1 MDARRSGVLFKG
13 LHPMDS
19 DLLATAR
26 ELQPKN
32 GDCIGEDV
40 ALANKSVL
48 NIRRHDVPL
57 QSIYQD
63 LLE

>member
-1 MDARRSGVLFKG
+1 ME
-13 LHPMDS
+13 S

-48 NIRRHDVPL
+48 NIRRQDVPL

>member
-1 MDARRSGVLFKG
+1 MLFNG
-13 LHPMDS
+13 LHPMES

-32 GDCIGEDV
+32 ADFIGEDV
-40 ALANKSVL
+40 VLEKKSVL
-48 NIRRHDVPL
+48 NIRRLDVPL